1 MSSFPIQF
9 APAFAAAAPR
19 GLSARLRGWRAGER
33 WAGYLALLVAMA
45 GVRTPLG
52 AAAALGIGLLL
63 LWVADRSR
71 RQWARVGWLMPMLI
85 LFVAVGGLDLGG
97 GARGIGIFGI
107 SFSAAGLEAGA
118 VLAARCLALAMT
130 GMSLVAIC
138 PPHAVLRDALPG
150 WMPARARTLV
160 WLTERAVHRVG
171 REAVALRQAARARG
185 FALTLHPRDLRTAA
199 RLAGDISRGACAAR
213 IGSTRPCSFA
223 AFGGRHVVCRRRP
236 AKRWTCSFWPCSGRW
251 RPSCWL
257 RVGRRNGFRN

>member
-1 MSSFPIQF
+1 MNSFPIQF

-199 RLAGDISRGACAAR
+199 RLAGGHFARCLRRSDRVYEAMLVRGFRGAARRLPPAPRQAVDLQLLAVFWAMAAVLLASR
-213 IGSTRPCSFA
+213 W
-223 AFGGRHVVCRRRP
+223 P
-236 AKRWTCSFWPCSGRW
+236 A
-251 RPSCWL
+251 
-257 RVGRRNGFRN
+257 